1 MGVLAETGG
10 DNSIPD
16 GATIDRVP
24 ETWCEIRA
32 GPEYLLRKYVFRNST
47 FHAHQYFYEDPDCS
61 RPKYA
66 VSAYGSYQLLR
77 ESWYVPGGT
86 EAQYQVIKA
95 HVIPYTQEMAAMLNS
110 HFKTGCVDLSFEDL
124 KPFRKQLFMSIPPDD
139 SNEEDDDDDAKKELP
154 FVDDIDCSMMLNFS
168 LSELQLVRTEI
179 RRHYKHHHVSQYNQP
194 KKNKHIKVV
203 KELLLGNVHTSRRQR
218 QRHRPS
224 AYQTPLKMAE
234 TEGCGVCSRVA
245 NSNDY
250 YPPELRTHHG
260 SIMTLQGEWVSTRCE
275 SRQRG
280 MFLTRW
286 LSFLSDEKSWQG
298 RYDYYQDPLC
308 TESSFTLFAK
318 GSYAGGKASS
328 LIPNAKDYSFKV
340 TRLKITPKD
349 IRVTDH
355 LNYYSGGECGKAKTW
370 KLGVEQDVTFTN
382 GCVTLGI
389 QLPNIE
395 QEVLKME
402 VVHRKLHLYVGE
414 RFTDE
419 PVRRFRDKRPTSFQ
433 EPLVKC
439 DSVSMGMHINSVYGG
454 QALPLRAGEFRSS
467 SLAASVSSAWV
478 VLLVCVCF
486 ELFLVR

>member
-1 MGVLAETGG
+1 MLYFVLIAF
-10 DNSIPD
+10 
-16 GATIDRVP
+16 
-24 ETWCEIRA
+24 
-32 GPEYLLRKYVFRNST
+32 YVFI
-47 FHAHQYFYEDPDCS
+47 Q
-61 RPKYA
+61 
-66 VSAYGSYQLLR
+66 
-77 ESWYVPGGT
+77 
-86 EAQYQVIKA
+86 
-95 HVIPYTQEMAAMLNS
+95 
-110 HFKTGCVDLSFEDL
+110 
-124 KPFRKQLFMSIPPDD
+124 
-139 SNEEDDDDDAKKELP
+139 
-154 FVDDIDCSMMLNFS
+154 
-168 LSELQLVRTEI
+168 
-179 RRHYKHHHVSQYNQP
+179 
-194 KKNKHIKVV
+194 
-203 KELLLGNVHTSRRQR
+203 
-218 QRHRPS
+218 
-224 AYQTPLKMAE
+224 

-308 TESSFTLFAK
+308 MEASFTLFAK
-318 GSYAGGKASS
+318 GSYAGGKPSS

-349 IRVTDH
+349 AKVTEH
-355 LNYYSGGECGKAKTW
+355 LNYYSGPECGKAKTW
-370 KLGVEQDVTFTN
+370 RLGVEQDVTFTN

-395 QEVLKME
+395 QEILKME
-402 VVHRKLHLYVGE
+402 VVHRKLHLYVGQ

-454 QALPLRAGEFRSS
+454 GQVLPLVASESPSSS
-467 SLAASVSSAWV
+467 SLTVSVSSWV
-478 VLLVCVCF
+478 VVVCVAF
-486 ELFLVR
+486 TLVSAR